1 MGKSVAYP
9 GALECRYN
17 SLGTQTNKNWHKNN
31 AWKVSVF
38 GVFPVHI
45 FPPLDCLRTIKT
57 PNTTFFHP
65 VKKQLFNQTLNTIAS
80 ACS

>member
-1 MGKSVAYP
+1 MDKSVAYP
-9 GALECRYN
+9 GPLERRYD

-38 GVFPVHI
+38 GVFSVYI
-45 FPPLDCLRTIKT
+45 FPRLDCLRTRKT
-57 PNTTFFHP
+57 PNTTFFHA
-65 VKKQLFNQTLNTIAS
+65 VKKQLFNQMLNTIVS